1 MTPNNI
7 MLLFFLL
14 MPVLLKTVATQDSQ
28 YGNIDAGIFKAAD
41 NANSVEIKI
50 KPDFLIESDQTI
62 TEILFTIKWNKQYD
76 IEISGVG
83 FISPFFVSREDAPSL
98 YQGHYYQIFSAR
110 PLSQI
115 GSDLEAGAERL
126 VSYFDFTGDQCV
138 LFELADDEWTQ
149 ANNGGPFFELLGKP
163 VTGVMYAPFAA
174 YGSLGGFVTGGK
186 TIDPGENTGTLT
198 LENFQGDVVMWQKRR
213 NEGTWQNIDGT
224 GGETSYSEVPDIHG
238 FWQYRA
244 KAKQNDC
251 PPEYSVPANIDVTMP
266 DHFMLTGSD
275 NDEQCYDAG
284 ISVTVQ
290 DYVAENTANVEIIA
304 GERIT
309 IKPGTHIQYGASLN
323 ARITTDCTFCFEP
336 ESPVI
341 PEAEHPS
348 LDDNERISENNTCN
362 TPEHIMTSQ
371 RGGLALKVYPN
382 PNRGQAR
389 LDISG
394 VETNSPTY
402 VHVMDMNGAVKLQ
415 SVSENNTIVHLDLS
429 HLKPGMYLVR
439 IVSGDKMAH
448 ERIVIL

>member
-1 MTPNNI
+1 
-7 MLLFFLL
+7 
-14 MPVLLKTVATQDSQ
+14 
-28 YGNIDAGIFKAAD
+28 
-41 NANSVEIKI
+41 
-50 KPDFLIESDQTI
+50 
-62 TEILFTIKWNKQYD
+62 
-76 IEISGVG
+76 
-83 FISPFFVSREDAPSL
+83 
-98 YQGHYYQIFSAR
+98 
-110 PLSQI
+110 
-115 GSDLEAGAERL
+115 
-126 VSYFDFTGDQCV
+126 
-138 LFELADDEWTQ
+138 
-149 ANNGGPFFELLGKP
+149 
-163 VTGVMYAPFAA
+163 
-174 YGSLGGFVTGGK
+174 
-186 TIDPGENTGTLT
+186 
-198 LENFQGDVVMWQKRR
+198 
-213 NEGTWQNIDGT
+213 
-224 GGETSYSEVPDIHG
+224 
-238 FWQYRA
+238 
-244 KAKQNDC
+244 
-251 PPEYSVPANIDVTMP
+251 
-266 DHFMLTGSD
+266 MLTGSD

-348 LDDNERISENNTCN
+348 LDDNERISENTTCN

-371 RGGLALKVYPN
+371 RGKLALKVYPN

-389 LDISG
+389 IDISG
-394 VETNSPTY
+394 VEPDSRTY

-439 IVSGDKMAH
+439 IVLGDKMAH